1 MVMKYLTSF
10 IVLVTSIVSLSAQSF
25 ETKFSRRYDSNYCN
39 SERTNFS
46 FYGGILKKTDVIIS
60 LTEEFAS
67 RLERSNYEDNGY
79 YYEIWSP
86 SWYLNQFGVQEY
98 NKINKR
104 AYKILF
110 NQRGGDLLY
119 IYEFDLENG
128 SRSGKFF
135 FTEKGREAF
144 CK

>member
-1 MVMKYLTSF
+1 MKYLTSF

-128 SRSGKFF
+128 SRSGNFF
-135 FTEKGREAF
+135 FTEKGSEVF